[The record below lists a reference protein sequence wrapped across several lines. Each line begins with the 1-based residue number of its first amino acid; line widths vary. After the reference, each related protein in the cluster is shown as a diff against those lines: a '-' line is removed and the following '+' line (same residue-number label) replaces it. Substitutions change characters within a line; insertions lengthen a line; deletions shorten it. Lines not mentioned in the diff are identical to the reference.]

1 MSRSTKQSLLGAML
15 AVGLIWCGPAHVQ
28 AGRPAVDSGTPIDFF
43 TNIASHLLRS
53 QLNLE
58 LHRLELYPTNQ
69 YGPAVHRLLQ
79 VAANLYDSTTNR
91 ALTAYPYLPSVFRP
105 LFTNDNGVV
114 YITGYAEETGTDLLQ
129 APMR

>member
-1 MSRSTKQSLLGAML
+1 MSRSTNKSLRGAIL
-15 AVGLIWCGPAHVQ
+15 VLGLIWFGPAPVQ
-28 AGRPAVDSGTPIDFF
+28 AGRLAVDSETPIAFF

-69 YGPAVHRLLQ
+69 YGPAVQRLLQ

-105 LFTNDNGVV
+105 LFTNDN
-114 YITGYAEETGTDLLQ
+114 
-129 APMR
+129 